1 MRRRKWYRIYGGI
14 VLVALVVGLAAVG
27 ASGCGDSAKA
37 SAGPVKLSE
46 ADNGK
51 SLAVKVGEVIEI
63 TLPGNPTTGYSWVSA
78 LTDKDKAL
86 LEEMGE
92 PAYTAS
98 STTEGNLVGSG
109 GTYTFTFKAKAA
121 GTAVIKLVYERPWE
135 TVEPLETYQ
144 LTVNVTK

>member
-1 MRRRKWYRIYGGI
+1 MRRHKWYRIYGGI

-37 SAGPVKLSE
+37 SVGPVKLTE
-46 ADNGK
+46 VDNGK
-51 SLAVKVGEVIEI
+51 SLEVKVGEIIEI
-63 TLPGNPTTGYSWVSA
+63 TLPGNPTTGYCWSSA
-78 LTDKDKAL
+78 LRDKDKAL

-98 STTEGNLVGSG
+98 STEGNLVGGG
-109 GTYTFTFKAKAA
+109 GTYTFTFKAEAS
-121 GTAVIKLVYERPWE
+121 GSAVIKLVYERPWE

-144 LTVNVTK
+144 LSVNVTK